1 MQRTVPCSCNFLRRG
16 MLDLHMSLNLFEMN
30 SNRRLEFGVCW
41 ALYWG
46 TCSISML
53 SFLFV
58 KLALNH
64 FGKFNR
70 LCGLPAS
77 NIIYCILLYSY
88 CSFQS
93 TWKLLLKSPL
103 LSSCLHISTAC
114 HNGIMY
120 VIVFTV
126 MLFVCTYLVLQ
137 SAEHFQMQV
146 RWSQRMYLINER
158 QENIRV

>member
-1 MQRTVPCSCNFLRRG
+1 
-16 MLDLHMSLNLFEMN
+16 MN
-30 SNRRLEFGVCW
+30 SNHRLEFGVCW
-41 ALYWG
+41 ALYRS
-46 TCSISML
+46 TCSISMF

-70 LCGLPAS
+70 LCGLHAS

-120 VIVFTV
+120 VTVFTV
-126 MLFVCTYLVLQ
+126 TYLMLFVCTYLVLQ
-137 SAEHFQMQV
+137 SAEHFWMQV
-146 RWSQRMYLINER
+146 KWSQRMYLINGR
-158 QENIRV
+158 